1 MSKLR
6 KPLVKKPSH
15 MFDGES
21 ISKQLQNSSVGGF
34 QKAMQD
40 IKPLLPT
47 VVFKLPTV
55 IVMGGKS
62 AGKSSLLE
70 NITKCPVFPRDP
82 ALCTKMPV
90 KLQLVQAPSEQDCS
104 VIVNWRGV
112 SVSLDS
118 KDDILAEVAKIMDSV
133 DSIVTDEVT
142 VTICQVDVPT
152 LELVDLPGI
161 QTFPEDSRKS
171 TTNLVHN
178 YLSKP
183 DTLILCVVD
192 ATIPSLDSSI
202 AMQMIRDANKLPNTI
217 LALTKS
223 DLVRDENEI
232 AERIFE
238 RILGSSPD
246 NQHLVGLAGCVAVA
260 NRKHRDHVSLIEAD
274 VEERRHF
281 QAILGDPAPAY
292 AADEVQQR
300 LRDNMTVKKLI
311 VKLDSLFH
319 DFIVLRWKPAALSC
333 LDPLEQQ
340 SQDEIQKLGP
350 AVDALSKDGVMEAI
364 ADQVDYEAIC
374 AALRMTV
381 IQVTKNS
388 QLYSLANHMSYHL
401 WGTVSWAESMMKIED
416 KVSKAVHAALASD
429 KYLKPVVDVFNAV
442 FDKSTPLKLKRFSSL
457 KQLLQSEIL
466 PARVAEAKEAAGVV
480 IVDMLQKSMMQL
492 NYDAPVDDLFQKL
505 DSSIRGCIIKH
516 MIYHLKNRP
525 LSLPEAFVLAED
537 DRVKR
542 KRAKLTDKL
551 SKICT
556 ATDKIS
562 HIEDALSVNT
572 DSDHS
577 PHSSRVGQDVPDF
590 LDFGEQVHGT
600 DALSETAPA
609 GFDFA
614 REIGMFY
621 DCKTGVDTIL
631 APVIS
636 ASVTAGSNELQMQPV
651 PEMLVYSQGPE
662 ATNKLASNASTP
674 VPVSVPVEVSDQHSD
689 TAETPQAMA
698 NSGVDPDLSSS
709 AVPAVH
715 AVNDLPAGAAPVVE
729 EAQMTNSNLASSMA
743 QLSSLQLG
751 SPRSA
756 AEINAELENLP
767 VSPAPSVP
775 SSVIDGFTMIM

>member
-1 MSKLR
+1 MLHCLSC
-6 KPLVKKPSH
+6 
-15 MFDGES
+15 
-21 ISKQLQNSSVGGF
+21 
-34 QKAMQD
+34 
-40 IKPLLPT
+40 T
-47 VVFKLPTV
+47 TV
-55 IVMGGKS
+55 I
-62 AGKSSLLE
+62 
-70 NITKCPVFPRDP
+70 CFY
-82 ALCTKMPV
+82 
-90 KLQLVQAPSEQDCS
+90 LQYS
-104 VIVNWRGV
+104 VI
-112 SVSLDS
+112 
-118 KDDILAEVAKIMDSV
+118 
-133 DSIVTDEVT
+133 
-142 VTICQVDVPT
+142 
-152 LELVDLPGI
+152 
-161 QTFPEDSRKS
+161 
-171 TTNLVHN
+171 
-178 YLSKP
+178 
-183 DTLILCVVD
+183 
-192 ATIPSLDSSI
+192 
-202 AMQMIRDANKLPNTI
+202 
-217 LALTKS
+217 
-223 DLVRDENEI
+223 
-232 AERIFE
+232 
-238 RILGSSPD
+238 
-246 NQHLVGLAGCVAVA
+246 
-260 NRKHRDHVSLIEAD
+260 
-274 VEERRHF
+274 
-281 QAILGDPAPAY
+281 DP
-292 AADEVQQR
+292 
-300 LRDNMTVKKLI
+300 
-311 VKLDSLFH
+311 
-319 DFIVLRWKPAALSC
+319 
-333 LDPLEQQ
+333 
-340 SQDEIQKLGP
+340 
-350 AVDALSKDGVMEAI
+350 
-364 ADQVDYEAIC
+364 QVDYEAIC
-374 AALRMTV
+374 AALLMTV

-480 IVDMLQKSMMQL
+480 IMEMMQL

-572 DSDHS
+572 DSDDC
-577 PHSSRVGQDVPDF
+577 PHSSRVGQHVPDF

-600 DALSETAPA
+600 DAPSETAPA

-621 DCKTGVDTIL
+621 DRKTSADTIL

-662 ATNKLASNASTP
+662 ATNKPASKASTP
-674 VPVSVPVEVSDQHSD
+674 VPVSVPVKVSDQHSD

-698 NSGVDPDLSSS
+698 NSGVDPDPSSS

-715 AVNDLPAGAAPVVE
+715 AVIDLPAWAAPVAE
-729 EAQMTNSNLASSMA
+729 EAQMNNSNLASSMA

-756 AEINAELENLP
+756 AEINAELERLP